1 MLSSVLLVSLVTVIP
16 SLPDTSVLDTVDTV
30 DTDPGC
36 EDCATLTRH
45 TVRHWLGPRNNV
57 SLN

>member
-1 MLSSVLLVSLVTVIP
+1 MLSPVLLVSLVTVIP
-16 SLPDTSVLDTVDTV
+16 SLPDTSVLDTV